1 MGLEL
6 VRIVS
11 QCAGAVAVL
20 SLVGCFVAAAAAVEL
35 SRAMLEA
42 ADDAFQLARRM
53 ALLGSGSVILAALT
67 STLYWWRVGIASTPA
82 VLTITLGLGAVTA
95 AFAILVRRLSK
106 ST

>member
-35 SRAMLEA
+35 SRAMLET
-42 ADDAFQLARRM
+42 ADDAFQLARRI
-53 ALLGSGSVILAALT
+53 ALLGAGCVILAAVT
-67 STLYWWRVGIASTPA
+67 STLYWWRAGVASAEAAIAIG
-82 VLTITLGLGAVTA
+82 VLLGLA
-95 AFAILVRRLSK
+95 ALTFTVLARRLCRGI
-106 ST
+106 